1 MGEYGKPGFLHLNIA
16 NRWPNF
22 QRSGLEL
29 GSDGV
34 LRLFRLPRLETE
46 LPPEIEQA
54 PAPTQRCGV
63 AVAANGNIYYS
74 AGDVLNRMDVCS
86 GQIASVSF
94 PGTVLAGGSLIAIG
108 DTASQRVV
116 LLDPD
121 RTAVVEIRRDITA
134 GAAAFDE
141 ETNLYIADAGANRI
155 RRFDRFGVVRW
166 DGHAPLID
174 QPVAIAAACGRI
186 FALGK
191 DTQSGEWEV
200 VSWRPGKPDAP
211 EVHAQG
217 KLQQPTGLAVSD
229 DALYVGDNSLR
240 RVLKIS
246 VASDSLI
253 GVTVGYRG
261 PVAALALDR
270 KGGLYV
276 LAGGT
281 LTPLRLTLDAGAV
294 NSGILWGRVSAPKSL
309 PVTWHRAH
317 AFLTPGNDQSHFQ
330 FFTAAKLPTD
340 PLLTAPQPFGPGWE
354 GKGLDVDD
362 FFTGVG
368 RGADLWIG
376 VHMFSDGSSTPALSQ
391 VKINFDQPTYLSY
404 MPPLYRDQGDCGDFL
419 LRYLSLFESFF
430 TEGEVEITGLPAMFD
445 PDSAPVDILPWLG
458 SWLAIDWDERWNAA
472 KGREVI
478 RKAFDLYGKRG
489 TLEGLR
495 EALELFAGVRAVILE
510 PISETAWWGLPSVPD
525 CAGLGETTASTLG
538 FTTGTAAVEP
548 QGAVVGVSAVLDRSH
563 LIRDAD
569 FGKPLFDQTAHQFSV
584 CLYAGQI
591 SCSETLAK
599 VQEIVEREKPAHTAY
614 QICTIGPRMSVGRQ
628 CRIGIDTLVAGT
640 PLPGRLGDAVGLRL
654 GGPPAAARGDLWRVR
669 INTRI

>member
-16 NRWPNF
+16 NQWPNF
-22 QRSGLEL
+22 NRHGLEL
-29 GSDGV
+29 GSDGA

-46 LPPEIEQA
+46 LPPEIEQM
-54 PAPTQRCGV
+54 PAPTQVYGI
-63 AVAANGNIYYS
+63 AVAKNGNIYYS
-74 AGDVLNRMDVCS
+74 AGGVLSRIDACS
-86 GQIASVSF
+86 GQITSANF
-94 PGTVLAGGSLIAIG
+94 PGTVLAGSSLIAIG
-108 DTASQRVV
+108 DLASSSVL
-116 LLDPD
+116 LLDPE
-121 RTAVVEIRRDITA
+121 RHSVVEVRRGINA

-166 DGHAPLID
+166 DAPAPLID

-191 DTQSGEWEV
+191 DTQSGGWEV

-211 EVHAQG
+211 QVHAQG
-217 KLQQPTGLAVSD
+217 MLQQPTGLGASD

-240 RVLKIS
+240 RILKIS
-246 VASDSLI
+246 AASDSLA
-253 GVTVGYRG
+253 GAALGYRG

-270 KGGLYV
+270 KAGLYV

-281 LTPLRLTLDAGAV
+281 SAPLRLTLDAGSV
-294 NSGILWGRVSAPKSL
+294 NSGILWGRVRAPKSL
-309 PVTWHRAH
+309 PVTWHRGH
-317 AFLTPGNDQSHFQ
+317 ATLTAGNDQSHFQ
-330 FFTAAKLPTD
+330 FFTAPKLPPT
-340 PLLTAPQPFGPGWE
+340 PSMTASQPFGPGWE
-354 GKGLDVDD
+354 AKGLDLGD
-362 FFTGVG
+362 FFLGTG
-368 RGADLWIG
+368 RGTDLWIG

-404 MPPLYRDQGDCGDFL
+404 LPPLYRDQGDCGDFL

-430 TEGEVEITGLPAMFD
+430 TEGEAEIMDLPAMFD

-510 PISETAWWGLPSVPD
+510 PINEAAWWGLPSVPD
-525 CAGLGETTASTLG
+525 CAGLGEMTASTLG
-538 FTTGTAAVEP
+538 ITTGTMAVEP

-563 LIRDAD
+563 LIRNAD

-584 CLYAGQI
+584 CLYAGQL
-591 SCSETLAK
+591 SCQETLAK

-614 QICTIGPRMSVGRQ
+614 QICTFGPRMRVGQQ
-628 CRIGIDTLVAGT
+628 CRIGIDTLVAGA
-640 PLPGRLGDAVGLRL
+640 PSPVRLGSADGLRL
-654 GGPPAAARGDLWRVR
+654 GGTPAAARGEQWRVG